1 MRVVRHIYELIGET
15 PIIQIPTPSTSAKVY
30 LKLEWFNPGGSIKDR
45 TALNMVQDAVK
56 RGILKPGDTIVEP
69 TSGNTGIGLAL
80 IAPQFG
86 LKCVIVMPE
95 SVAEEKIQLLKA
107 YGAAVVLTSKE
118 QSMNGSIDIADQ
130 LVKEKGYIKLSQF
143 DNPANVAIHYQTTG
157 DEIARQIPEIT
168 HFILTTG
175 TGGSAMGAGKRL
187 KELKN
192 IRLIGVEPLNSS
204 VIRGNPPG
212 MHKIQGVGPGFIPS
226 IVEPTLFDELRQI
239 RDEDAIQMARRL
251 AKEQGILGGFSTGAN
266 VFMALELAKELGPNA
281 TIVTVSPS
289 NGERYLST
297 GLFEEKGS

>member
-1 MRVVRHIYELIGET
+1 MRVVHHIYELIGET

-266 VFMALELAKELGPNA
+266 VFMALELAKELGSNA

>member
-1 MRVVRHIYELIGET
+1 MRVVHHIYELIGET